1 MTHQNE
7 DPVLIDVPMPVRT
20 PRLYLRPPQDG
31 DGPALARAIDETWDG
46 LTPWMPWAL
55 DYAAN
60 TDPLQREAFLRREQ
74 ANFIRRDNMMLL
86 GFVEGGDDPVIYTGF
101 SDFDWPTRNFTVGY
115 WVPKRAQGNGYAAE
129 AANALTRYAFA
140 ALEANRVQI
149 SHADGNTYSQQVIEK
164 LGFPKEAVIAKHH
177 MLPDGRVVD
186 DHIYALTGPSPLPQL
201 EVSWG
206 R

>member
-1 MTHQNE
+1 MTQQIE

-20 PRLYLRPPQDG
+20 PRLYLRPPQAG
-31 DGPALARAIDETWDG
+31 DGPALARATAEKWDD
-46 LTPWMPWAL
+46 LSPWMPWAK

-60 TDPLQREAFLRREQ
+60 TDPQQREAFLRREQ

-86 GFVEGGDDPVIYTGF
+86 GFIEGERDPVIYTGF
-101 SDFDWPTRNFTVGY
+101 SDFDWPTRNFTDGY
-115 WVPKRAQGNGYAAE
+115 WVPKRAQGNGYATE

-140 ALEANRVQI
+140 ALEANRVAI
-149 SHADGNTYSQQVIEK
+149 SFADGNIYSQQVIEK

-186 DHIYALTGPSPLPQL
+186 DHIHALTDTAPLPPL

-206 R
+206 